1 MKDRDGGGGVNVF
14 SCFNESFLLCVC
26 VCYCCFIN
34 ESFSEFFGFVADST
48 FHRKSSE
55 EKVPFFSSVSESMEK
70 VTDFLHGL

>member
-1 MKDRDGGGGVNVF
+1 M
-14 SCFNESFLLCVC
+14 CFHVLMNHFCCVC
-26 VCYCCFIN
+26 VLCCFIY
-34 ESFSEFFGFVADST
+34 ESFSEFFGVADST

>member
-1 MKDRDGGGGVNVF
+1 M
-14 SCFNESFLLCVC
+14 CFHVLMNHFCCVC
-26 VCYCCFIN
+26 VCYCCFIY